1 MSIDIS
7 MRLHINRDKDKTLYA
22 YARVCVR
29 EKKGWFDNDWEP
41 IHGVLRK
48 WKLTL
53 FHTLVA
59 SEILNNFNK
68 Q

>member
-29 EKKGWFDNDWEP
+29 ERKAWFDNDWEQSMEY
-41 IHGVLRK
+41 
-48 WKLTL
+48 W
-53 FHTLVA
+53 
-59 SEILNNFNK
+59 ENEN
-68 Q
+68 